1 MSKKTKSIH
10 SIFSKSII
18 IIAMSII
25 IVMSYTLYYG
35 FSQVSRDNAL
45 QNTKE
50 VITQVNYR
58 LGSYIT
64 SISEISDFT
73 NELDFINNKDYSKKK
88 LKTIINSRHDIV
100 SIAFFNNSG
109 EPLLIS
115 DDSPILS
122 KNEIIRQQW
131 FYSVIIKKDGDYN
144 EYFSSPHIQ
153 HLTLHK
159 YPWVITY
166 SKKIS
171 YIDEDGVSQ
180 YGVLMIDMNFSLI
193 SEMVRSATLGTS
205 GYLFIMDENGNIIYH
220 PKQTLIYAG
229 LFNEDTES
237 IENEVF
243 GTFVKEYNNRERLTV
258 IQTVNDCRWRL
269 VGIVYLDEV
278 LSGLR
283 GILLFVII
291 LAIIFSAIAII
302 LAWFSTKLITSPIK
316 QLEKEM
322 AEIEIETSKLP
333 DPIEGSQEV
342 QALSLAYIEMI
353 KRIRTL
359 MNDIVT
365 AQDLKRKSELEAL
378 EAKINPHFLYNTLDS
393 VVWMAE
399 QNETEDVIT
408 MVQALS
414 KLFRVSISKGHEIIT
429 IKEELEHVSN
439 YLLIQKMRYQNFDF
453 KINVREDLK
462 ECPTIKLLIQ
472 PIVENAIY
480 HGIKYLVDPGLIT
493 ITVGSPDNKT
503 IIISVEDNGVGM
515 DEITATQLLNKSK
528 PQKPHNLNSSKGN
541 GIGVIN
547 VQERIQLTYGKE
559 YGLTVDSEL
568 DEGTTISIKI
578 PKNKAIHQIR
588 VASKDEVK

>member
-1 MSKKTKSIH
+1 MSKKQKSIH
-10 SIFSKSII
+10 NIFSRSII

-73 NELDFINNKDYSKKK
+73 NELDFINNKEYSKEK
-88 LKTIINSRHDIV
+88 LQTIINSRHDIV

-109 EPLLIS
+109 QPLLIS
-115 DDSPILS
+115 DDSPTLS
-122 KNEIIRQQW
+122 ENEIIRQQW
-131 FYSVIIKKDGDYN
+131 FYSVIIKKDGEYN
-144 EYFSSPHIQ
+144 KYFSSPHIQ
-153 HLTLHK
+153 HLVLHK

-171 YIDEDGVSQ
+171 YVDENGLTQD
-180 YGVLMIDMNFSLI
+180 GVLMIDMNFSLI

-205 GYLFIMDENGNIIYH
+205 GYLFIMDGNGNIIYH

-229 LFNEDTES
+229 LFSEDTRS

-243 GTFVKEYNNRERLTV
+243 GTFVNKLDGRERLTV
-258 IQTVNDCRWRL
+258 IQTVNDCKWRL
-269 VGIVYLDEV
+269 VGIVYMDEV
-278 LSGLR
+278 LSGLKT
-283 GILLFVII
+283 ILLFVII
-291 LAIIFSAIAII
+291 LAVIFSAIAII

-333 DPIEGSQEV
+333 NPIEGSQEV
-342 QALSLAYIEMI
+342 HSLSLAYIDMI
-353 KRIRTL
+353 QRIRTL
-359 MNDIVT
+359 MKDIVT

-399 QNETEDVIT
+399 QGDTEGVIT

-429 IKEELEHVSN
+429 IEEELEHVRN

-453 KINVREDLK
+453 TINVREDLQS
-462 ECPTIKLLIQ
+462 CPTIKLLIQ

-480 HGIKYLVDPGLIT
+480 HGIKYLVDPGIIT
-493 ITVGSPDNKT
+493 IDVDSTDNKT
-503 IIISVEDNGVGM
+503 IIIKVEDNGIGM
-515 DEITATQLLNKSK
+515 DENTASSLLDNSITKQTHKS
-528 PQKPHNLNSSKGN
+528 SSGN
-541 GIGVIN
+541 GIGIIN
-547 VQERIQLTYGKE
+547 VQERIQLTYGKD
-559 YGLTVDSEL
+559 YGLSVESEL
-568 DEGTTISIKI
+568 DEGTTIYIKI
-578 PKNKAIHQIR
+578 PKNETIHQLK
-588 VASKDEVK
+588 VAKKDKIK

>member
-1 MSKKTKSIH
+1 M
-10 SIFSKSII
+10 
-18 IIAMSII
+18 IIALSII
-25 IVMSYTLYYG
+25 IVMSYTLYAG

-58 LGSYIT
+58 LASYIT

-73 NELDFINNKDYSKKK
+73 NELDFINDKEYSKNR
-88 LKTIINSRHDIV
+88 LQTIIKSRHDIV
-100 SIAFFNNSG
+100 SIAFFNDSG

-115 DDSPILS
+115 DDSPVLGV
-122 KNEIIRQQW
+122 NEIIQQQW

-144 EYFSSPHIQ
+144 KYFSSPHIQ
-153 HLTLHK
+153 HLVQHK

-166 SKKIS
+166 SKKIL
-171 YIDEDGVSQ
+171 YLDKDGKSQ
-180 YGVLMIDMNFSLI
+180 SGVLMIDMNFSLI
-193 SEMVRSATLGTS
+193 SEMVRSATLGDS

-229 LFNEDTES
+229 LFSEDTKS

-243 GTFVKEYNNRERLTV
+243 GTFVNTSKDRERLTV
-258 IQTVNDCRWRL
+258 VQTVSDCKWRL
-269 VGIVYLDEV
+269 IGIVYLDEA

-283 GILLFVII
+283 GVLLFVVI

-333 DPIEGSQEV
+333 EPIEGSQEV
-342 QALSLAYIEMI
+342 HSLSIAYINMI

-359 MNDIVT
+359 MIDIVN

-378 EAKINPHFLYNTLDS
+378 EAKINPHFLYNTLDT

-399 QNETEDVIT
+399 QNDTEGVIT

-429 IKEELEHVSN
+429 IEEEIEHVRN

-453 KINVREDLK
+453 TINVSDDLK
-462 ECPTIKLLIQ
+462 DCPTIKLLIQ

-480 HGIKYLVDPGLIT
+480 HGIKYLVDPGLIS
-493 ITVGSPDNKT
+493 IDVESLDDKT
-503 IIISVEDNGVGM
+503 IVIKVEDNGVGM
-515 DEITATQLLNKSK
+515 DESTKESLLDASK
-528 PQKPHNLNSSKGN
+528 PKEINKESKGN

-547 VQERIQLTYGKE
+547 VQERIHLTYGNE
-559 YGLTVDSEL
+559 YGLSIESEL
-568 DEGTTISIKI
+568 DEGTIVYIKI
-578 PKNKAIHQIR
+578 PKNNPIHKLK
-588 VASKDEVK
+588 VANKDTHK

>member
-1 MSKKTKSIH
+1 MSKKPKSIH
-10 SIFSKSII
+10 SIFSTSII

-35 FSQVSRDNAL
+35 FSQVSRDNAQ

-73 NELDFINNKDYSKKK
+73 NELDFINDKEYSKKK
-88 LKTIINSRHDIV
+88 LQTIISSRHDIV
-100 SIAFFNNSG
+100 SIAFFNSLG
-109 EPLLIS
+109 QPLLSS

-122 KNEIIRQQW
+122 ENEIIRQQW
-131 FYSVIIKKDGDYN
+131 FYSIIIKKEGDYN
-144 EYFSSPHIQ
+144 KYFSSPHIQ
-153 HLTLHK
+153 HLALHK

-166 SKKIS
+166 SKKIT
-171 YIDEDGVSQ
+171 YIDENGNSQ
-180 YGVLMIDMNFSLI
+180 IGVLMIDMNFSLI

-205 GYLFIMDENGNIIYH
+205 GYLFIIDENSNIIYH

-243 GTFVKEYNNRERLTV
+243 GTFVKKYNNRERLTV
-258 IQTVNDCRWRL
+258 IQSVNDCKWRL
-269 VGIVYLDEV
+269 VSIVYLDEV
-278 LSGLR
+278 LSGLK

-342 QALSLAYIEMI
+342 ESLSFAYIEMI

-359 MNDIVT
+359 MKDIVT

-393 VVWMAE
+393 IVWMAE

-408 MVQALS
+408 MIQALS

-453 KINVREDLK
+453 KINVKKDL
-462 ECPTIKLLIQ
+462 ELCPTIKLLIQ

-480 HGIKYLVDPGLIT
+480 HGIKYLVDPGLII
-493 ITVGSPDNKT
+493 ITVDSIDNKS

-515 DEITATQLLNKSK
+515 DEKTAASLLDISK
-528 PQKPHNLNSSKGN
+528 PKKDSSADSSKGN

-547 VQERIQLTYGKE
+547 VQERIQLTYGIK
-559 YGLTVDSEL
+559 YGLSVNSEL
-568 DEGTTISIKI
+568 DEGTTIIIRI
-578 PKNKAIHQIR
+578 PKNEPIHQIK
-588 VASKDEVK
+588 VASKDNNK

>member
-1 MSKKTKSIH
+1 MSKKQKSIH
-10 SIFSKSII
+10 NIFSRYII

-58 LGSYIT
+58 IGSYIT

-73 NELDFINNKDYSKKK
+73 NELDFINNKEYSKEK
-88 LKTIINSRHDIV
+88 LQTIINSRHDIV

-109 EPLLIS
+109 QPLLIS
-115 DDSPILS
+115 DDSPTLS
-122 KNEIIRQQW
+122 ENEIIRQQW
-131 FYSVIIKKDGDYN
+131 FYSVIIKKDGEYN
-144 EYFSSPHIQ
+144 KYFSSPHIQ
-153 HLTLHK
+153 HLVLHK

-171 YIDEDGVSQ
+171 YIDENGLTQD
-180 YGVLMIDMNFSLI
+180 GVLMIDMNFSLI

-205 GYLFIMDENGNIIYH
+205 GYLFIMDGNGNIIYH

-229 LFNEDTES
+229 LFSEDTES

-243 GTFVKEYNNRERLTV
+243 GTFVNNLNGRERLTV
-258 IQTVNDCRWRL
+258 IQTVDDCKWRL
-269 VGIVYLDEV
+269 VGIVYMDEV

-283 GILLFVII
+283 TILIFVII
-291 LAIIFSAIAII
+291 LAIIFSAIAIV
-302 LAWFSTKLITSPIK
+302 LAWFSTKMITSPIK

-322 AEIEIETSKLP
+322 TEIEIETSKLP
-333 DPIEGSQEV
+333 KPIEGSQEV
-342 QALSLAYIEMI
+342 HSLSLAYIDMI
-353 KRIRTL
+353 QRIRTL
-359 MNDIVT
+359 MKDIVT

-399 QNETEDVIT
+399 QGDTDGVIT

-429 IKEELEHVSN
+429 IEEELEHVRN

-453 KINVREDLK
+453 TIKVREDLQN
-462 ECPTIKLLIQ
+462 CPTIKLLIQ

-480 HGIKYLVDPGLIT
+480 HGIKYLVDPGIIT
-493 ITVGSPDNKT
+493 IDVDSPDNKT
-503 IIISVEDNGVGM
+503 IIIKVEDNGIGM
-515 DEITATQLLNKSK
+515 DEITASSLLDINSKKQIHKS
-528 PQKPHNLNSSKGN
+528 SSGN
-541 GIGVIN
+541 GIGIIN
-547 VQERIQLTYGKE
+547 VQERIQLTYGKD
-559 YGLTVDSEL
+559 YGLSVESEL
-568 DEGTTISIKI
+568 DEGTTIYIKI
-578 PKNKAIHQIR
+578 PKNDTIHQLK
-588 VASKDEVK
+588 VAKKDKIK